1 MTLRKLERRSD
12 HKKMLL
18 RNMVTSLLQEEHVTT
33 TAPKAKEVRRIA
45 EKMIT
50 LSKKGEL
57 AHRRQALAYLTK
69 EDTVTKLFNDLAVRY
84 HERDGGYTRMVMLG
98 YRKGDGAPLVR
109 LELLK

>member
-1 MTLRKLERRSD
+1 MAARKLERRID

-18 RNMVTSLLQEEHVTT
+18 RNMVTSLLQEEHITT
-33 TAPKAKEVRRIA
+33 TAPKAKEVKRIV

-50 LSKKGEL
+50 LGKQGNL
-57 AHRRQALAYLTK
+57 YQRRQALAYLTK
-69 EDTVTKLFNDLAVRY
+69 EEVVTKVFNELAIRY

-98 YRKGDGAPLVR
+98 YRKGDGAPVVR